1 MAATDR
7 CPATSTRCC
16 FVAVGSLDETAAL
29 GVKQPPA
36 LGSRPPLRHGDRSQ
50 ARRGAYANARPR
62 RPDEPSIGD
71 ERN

>member
-36 LGSRPPLRHGDRSQ
+36 LGSRPPLRHG
-50 ARRGAYANARPR
+50 GP
-62 RPDEPSIGD
+62 EPGTT
-71 ERN
+71 RCLRKRAPLNPA